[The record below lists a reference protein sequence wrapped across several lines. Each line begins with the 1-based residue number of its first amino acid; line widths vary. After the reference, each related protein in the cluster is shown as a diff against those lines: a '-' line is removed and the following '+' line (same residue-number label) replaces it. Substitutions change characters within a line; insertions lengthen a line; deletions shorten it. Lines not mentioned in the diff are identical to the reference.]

1 MNTRQEAILEAIVRE
16 YIETAEPVASLVL
29 VEKYHFSFSPATI
42 RAEMALLEDEKYI
55 YQPHTSAG
63 RIPTEKGYRYF
74 VDMISSEREALLKR
88 EERII
93 QRRLQSRNSKHE
105 RIADT
110 AAMTLADMTGN
121 VGIVGYSDAIYM
133 HGFINLFRQPEFLGE
148 HSNTLGVVEIFD
160 RLRELMRE
168 LPYSTAPIVYIGSES
183 PIGKSSGCSLV
194 VSGFQA
200 PDGSRG
206 RLVVL
211 GPTRMFYPKTIAVI
225 GEVKN
230 LLENVI

>member
-1 MNTRQEAILEAIVRE
+1 MNTRQEATLEAIVRE
-16 YIETAEPVASLVL
+16 YIETAEPVGSMVL
-29 VEKYHFSFSPATI
+29 VEKYHFSYSPATI

-74 VDMISSEREALLKR
+74 VDMLSSEREALLKR

-93 QRRLQSRNSKHE
+93 KRRLQGQNSRHE

-121 VGIVGYSDAIYM
+121 VGMVGYSDAIYL
-133 HGFINLFRQPEFLGE
+133 HGFSNLFRQPEFLGD
-148 HSNTLGVVEIFD
+148 HSNALGAVEIFD
-160 RLRELMRE
+160 RLRELMIE
-168 LPYSTAPIVYIGSES
+168 LPYTLNPIVYIGSES
-183 PIGKSSGCSLV
+183 PVGKSSGCSLV
-194 VSGFQA
+194 VSGFEA

-206 RLVVL
+206 RLIVM
-211 GPTRMFYPKTIAVI
+211 GPIRMFYPKTIAVI
-225 GEVKN
+225 EEVKC
-230 LLENVI
+230 LLESVI

>member
-16 YIETAEPVASLVL
+16 YIETAEPVGSLVL
-29 VEKYHFSFSPATI
+29 VEKYHFSYSPATI

-55 YQPHTSAG
+55 YQPHISAG

-93 QRRLQSRNSKHE
+93 QRRLKSQNSKHE
-105 RIADT
+105 RVADN

-133 HGFINLFRQPEFLGE
+133 HGFTNLFRQPEFTGE
-148 HSNTLGVVEIFD
+148 HANTLGAVEIFD

-168 LPYSTAPIVYIGSES
+168 LPFTINPIVYIGSES

-211 GPTRMFYPKTIAVI
+211 GPTRMFYPKTIAVLN
-225 GEVKN
+225 EVKS
-230 LLENVI
+230 LIETVI